1 MQDRQIKL
9 AIGSLLHDIGKVVYR
24 AGDSRQHSASGSDFL
39 KETRSDFDRDIL
51 NCVRYHHAAN
61 LKGASIDDDTL
72 AYITYFADNV
82 AAAMDRRKSQEGEDG
97 FDRTVPLDSVFNILN
112 GNQGNSHYKQ
122 RMMNPKEEI
131 NFPVTEPCAMDE
143 SFYNQVVDRIKDNL
157 QGIDITEEYINSLLS
172 VLEATLSFIPSS
184 TSKRELADISLYDHV
199 KMTAAVAECCL
210 QYMES
215 QNITNYHDFLFKD
228 SEKSLWDQP
237 MFLLYSM
244 DISGIQSFIYTIGS
258 KSALRGLRARSF
270 YLELIMEHIVDELLT
285 KLNLSRSCLIYT
297 GGGHCYM
304 LLPNTE
310 PVKDAV
316 ADNCQLVNEWFMEN
330 FDIALYIAD
339 GYALSSAN
347 NLKNEPLGSYS
358 ELFHTVSRSI
368 SKKKSHRYTPA
379 QLIDLNRRHREGKRE
394 CKVCRRSADLN
405 NVNINND
412 DEARCPICAALE
424 KLSGAI
430 LYEDYFIITREP
442 AGDDSLPLP
451 GGKFLRAGNSHLL
464 RALMETDSYVRSYTV
479 NEPYTGKHV
488 TTKLWVGRYTT
499 GDTFEELAQ
508 KSQGIERL
516 AVVRGDVDNLGNTF
530 VSGFKDT
537 GNGTYETLSRTA
549 SLSRQLSL
557 FFKLHLNGILEN
569 GKSNIFSSGGQR
581 QVCIVYSGGD
591 DIFFVGAWN
600 EVIDSF
606 IDVKNALEEFTLG
619 TLTISGGLGLY
630 DSSFPINRMA
640 LETAVLEDFSKDLDG
655 KNAITL
661 FDESG
666 RYNWNVFIKQV
677 LGEKYACINEFMT
690 LTQDKGK
697 AFLYHLLELL
707 RGNEG
712 PFNRARFVYFLSRM
726 EPEARDEEG
735 KAEMEAYKAFSA
747 KMYEWSL
754 SEEERRQVVSAIYLY
769 VYMQRKK
776 EGEKEDE
783 DNK

>member
-24 AGDSRQHSASGSDFL
+24 AGDGRQHSASGSDFL
-39 KETRSDFDRDIL
+39 KETRADFDKDIL

-61 LKGASIDDDTL
+61 LKGASVDKDAL
-72 AYITYFADNV
+72 AYLTYFADNV

-97 FDRTVPLDSVFNILN
+97 FDRTVPLGSVFNILN
-112 GNQGNSHYKQ
+112 GNHGNSHYKQ
-122 RMMNPKEEI
+122 RMMNPKEGI
-131 NFPVTEPCAMDE
+131 NFPTTEPCAMDE

-157 QGIDITEEYINSLLS
+157 QGIDISEEYINSLLS

-199 KMTAAVAECCL
+199 KMTSAVAECCL
-210 QYMES
+210 QYMDS
-215 QNITNYHDFLFKD
+215 QDIMDYHEFLYKD
-228 SEKSLWDQP
+228 SDKRLWNEP
-237 MFLLYSM
+237 MFMLYSM

-258 KSALRGLRARSF
+258 KSALRSLRARSF
-270 YLELIMEHIVDELLT
+270 YLEIVMEHIVDELLT

-304 LLPNTE
+304 LLPNTDS
-310 PVKDAV
+310 VKNIVVDQ
-316 ADNCQLVNEWFMEN
+316 CQLVNDWFMEH
-330 FDIALYIAD
+330 FDTALYIAD
-339 GYALSSAN
+339 GYAPCSAN
-347 NLKNEPLGSYS
+347 NLKNEPQGSYS
-358 ELFHTVSRSI
+358 KLFHTVSRNI
-368 SKKKSHRYTPA
+368 SEKKSHRYTAA
-379 QLIDLNRRHREGKRE
+379 QLIALNHHHREGKRE
-394 CKVCRRSADLN
+394 CQVCRRSADLN
-405 NVNINND
+405 KD
-412 DEARCPICAALE
+412 DRCPICAALE
-424 KLSGAI
+424 KLSGDI
-430 LYEDYFIITREP
+430 LYKDYFITTTEP
-442 AGDDSLPLP
+442 AGLDSLPLP
-451 GGKFLRAGNSHLL
+451 GGKFLRAGGSTLL
-464 RALMETDSYVRSYTV
+464 KELMESNTYVRSYTV

-499 GDTFEELAQ
+499 GDTFEELAK
-508 KSQGIERL
+508 KSEGIERL
-516 AVVRGDVDNLGNTF
+516 AVLRADVDNLGNTF

-537 GNGTYETLSRTA
+537 GNGVYETLSRTA

-569 GKSNIFSSGGQR
+569 GRSQIFSAGGQR

-600 EVIDSF
+600 EVIDCF

-619 TLTISGGLGLY
+619 TLTISGGIGLY

-640 LETAVLEDFSKDLDG
+640 LEVAELEDFSKDLDG
-655 KNAITL
+655 KNAVTL

-666 RYNWNVFIKQV
+666 RYNWNVFLNQV
-677 LGEKYACINEFMT
+677 LGEKYACISQYMT
-690 LTQDKGK
+690 LTKNKGK

-726 EPEARDEEG
+726 EPDAKNEEG
-735 KAEMEAYKAFSA
+735 KAEMETYKAFSA

-754 SEEERRQVVSAIYLY
+754 SGEERRQVVSAIYLY
-769 VYMQRKK
+769 VYMIREK
-776 EGEKEDE
+776 EGEKENAD
-783 DNK
+783 